1 MRTTKTTVT
10 HLIFLVLLIA
20 LCVTSMSPVFAESG
34 LEVSS
39 SIDNEDFN
47 LVLLIDRS
55 GSMKNTDRSNLVK
68 DAAKLI
74 VDLCDEGGY
83 SRIAVMSF
91 DTSVH
96 NSGFITVSDESQ
108 REIVKNEI
116 SAIEYEDGGT
126 DIGLALL
133 TAVEYI
139 RSEGNPSQKNMILLF
154 TDGYTQDLIGKKEEE
169 SEEQLAQALELA
181 RDYSCSIFTIG
192 TDYNGSMKQNG
203 RDALEGIRDYQI
215 SNGIINSPEEL
226 LTIINAKDQDGMKAV
241 VSEFE
246 KIYATI
252 EKRIIHEGNVVIESP
267 NIAEVNIIVSAPSG
281 VSEVRVTAPSGNSA
295 LIDLEGRETVL
306 DEAKIVFKEGKSY
319 QLIKIVEPIAEGTWL
334 LNVADNQS
342 EPILNYTWMLTTK
355 AEITMT
361 LEQSSKDSV
370 SITVRPKNIEAGSIG
385 EFYNSLV
392 EQGVVI
398 TKEGDEGNS
407 VSLDLNY
414 DDSLNRCL
422 RASFPVEPASSYTVT
437 ARVSDGF
444 FIRTCK
450 GSIDIPD
457 VWTHPSGDESDF
469 GTILVWNWF
478 SRSVDLA
485 DRVEVGLKSCETV
498 TGCDD
503 LAEFELS
510 GTTIKL
516 SGISSGSDKLQ
527 VMSTMTDGSR
537 IILTGKV
544 KVLNPLYVLLALVF
558 VFAVVYLIR
567 FLKSQKRSLRGNYFI
582 RFNISLADE
591 GQYTV
596 PEVYVPVQRV
606 FCMYDLVMSYRR
618 DSLKPEWAQILD
630 EKVLSK
636 KSPYFKALKENK
648 FYVCSDEKS
657 FKNRDTIYRQR
668 VTNYEWHSD
677 DEQLTVKFNY

>member
-1 MRTTKTTVT
+1 MRTMKTTVT

-20 LCVTSMSPVFAESG
+20 LCVTPMSPAFAESG
-34 LEVSS
+34 IEVSS

-47 LVLLIDRS
+47 LILLIDRS

-96 NSGFITVSDESQ
+96 NSGFITVSDEAQ

-116 SAIEYEDGGT
+116 SAIDYEDGGT

-203 RDALEGIRDYQI
+203 RDALEGIRNYQI
-215 SNGIINSPEEL
+215 ANGLGNTPEEL

-241 VSEFE
+241 VAEFE

-252 EKRIIHEGNVVIESP
+252 EKRIIHEGNVIIESP
-267 NIAEVNIIVSAPSG
+267 NIAEVNIIVSAPGG

-306 DEAKIVFKEGKSY
+306 DEAKIVFKEGQAY

-334 LNVADNQS
+334 LNVADGQS

-370 SITVRPKNIEAGSIG
+370 SVTVRPKNIEAGSIRD
-385 EFYNSLV
+385 FYNSLV
-392 EQGVVI
+392 EQGIVI
-398 TKEGDEGNS
+398 TREGDQENS
-407 VSLDLNY
+407 STLELEY
-414 DDSLNRCL
+414 DATGPCL
-422 RASFPVEPASSYTVT
+422 RASFPVESSSNYTVT
-437 ARVSDGF
+437 ARVSDGY

-450 GSIDIPD
+450 GTIEIPD
-457 VWTHPSGDESDF
+457 IWTHPSGEESDF
-469 GTILVWNWF
+469 GTIYVWNWF

-485 DRVEVGLKSCETV
+485 ERVEVSLQSCESV
-498 TGCDD
+498 SGGEE
-503 LAEFELS
+503 LAGLEVS
-510 GTTIKL
+510 GTTLKA
-516 SGISSGSDKLQ
+516 SSMNAGTGELKVVSR
-527 VMSTMTDGSR
+527 MTDGSR
-537 IILTGKV
+537 IVLTGKL
-544 KVLNPLYVLLALVF
+544 KVLNPIYVLVALLF
-558 VFAVVYLIR
+558 VVAVVALIR
-567 FLKSQKRSLRGNYFI
+567 FLKRQKRSLRGNYFI

-606 FCMYDLVMSYRR
+606 FCLYDLVMSYRR
-618 DSLKPEWAQILD
+618 DSLKPDWAQILD
-630 EKVLSK
+630 DKVLSK
-636 KSPYFKALKENK
+636 KSPYFKALKDNK

-657 FKNRDTIYRQR
+657 FKNRDTIYRQKM
-668 VTNYEWHSD
+668 TNYEWHSD
-677 DEQLTVKFNY
+677 DEQLKVTFNY